1 MSDSLQHPGCSTPGF
16 QVLHYLPEFA
26 KTRVHWV
33 SDAIQLSHCLL
44 PPPPFNLSQHQGL
57 FWQVGSSHQVAKV
70 LELQLQHQSFQWIFR
85 VDFFYDWLAWFLCS
99 PSDSQES
106 SEAPQFE
113 SINSLPL
120 SHPYRAM
127 ALTVPIVTSAP
138 RKGLAQ
144 SKYPINIYWMSDCR
158 VKFWRRGRVWKHIG
172 QKALHYFKISQPCNL
187 REEDNSLYPHFY
199 ISYDT
204 DYYKVLVHSR
214 SEDIN

>member
-1 MSDSLQHPGCSTPGF
+1 MPGF
-16 QVLHYLPEFA
+16 PVLHYLPEFA
-26 KTRVHWV
+26 KTHVHWV
-33 SDAIQLSHCLL
+33 SDAIQLPHCLL
-44 PPPPFNLSQHQGL
+44 PPPHFNLSQYQGL
-57 FWQVGSSHQVAKV
+57 FWQVGSSHPVAKV

-85 VDFFYDWLAWFLCS
+85 VGFFYDWLAWFLCS

-113 SINSLPL
+113 SINSLAFFMVHL

-127 ALTVPIVTSAP
+127 ALTVPIVTSAS

-144 SKYPINIYWMSDCR
+144 IKYPINIYWMSDCR

-172 QKALHYFKISQPCNL
+172 QKALYHYFKISQPCNL
-187 REEDNSLYPHFY
+187 REEENSLSPHFY

-204 DYYKVLVHSR
+204 GYYQVLVHSR
-214 SEDIN
+214 YEDIS